1 MTEPEP
7 PRFIPLAVRPGIRRI
22 VAPNPGPMTYH
33 GTNTW
38 LLEGDDGLTVID
50 PGPNEPAHIQAIAD
64 SGPIARI
71 VLTHTHKDH
80 FEAALPL
87 QAMTGAPIAG
97 WARPWVQ
104 NFLPDIPLADGD
116 RIGAL
121 TAWHTP
127 GHASDHLCFALAD
140 GTLFTGDHVMSWSTS
155 IISPPDGD
163 MGAYMASLRLLLTR
177 NATIYLAGHGP
188 ALENPQPLVRAML
201 AHRATRES
209 AVLGALSADPRS
221 EADLVNVL
229 YSGLAPNLV
238 RAASRTV
245 LAHLLKLAKEGRA
258 RQTPEGWQK
267 P

>member
-1 MTEPEP
+1 
-7 PRFIPLAVRPGIRRI
+7 
-22 VAPNPGPMTYH
+22 
-33 GTNTW
+33 
-38 LLEGDDGLTVID
+38 
-50 PGPNEPAHIQAIAD
+50 
-64 SGPIARI
+64 
-71 VLTHTHKDH
+71 
-80 FEAALPL
+80 
-87 QAMTGAPIAG
+87 
-97 WARPWVQ
+97 
-104 NFLPDIPLADGD
+104 
-116 RIGAL
+116 
-121 TAWHTP
+121 
-127 GHASDHLCFALAD
+127 
-140 GTLFTGDHVMSWSTS
+140 MSWSTS

-177 NATIYLAGHGP
+177 NDTIYLAGHGP
-188 ALENPQPLVRAML
+188 ALENPLPLVRAML

-258 RQTPEGWQK
+258 RQTPQGWQK